1 MVLKP
6 SCTLDVEKEAL
17 VNHSNRIIRSVLFLL
32 LAFFSFAM
40 IYSTYQNAQTARS
53 LAQTSLESTALALSK
68 AVENILRKSRTD
80 SETNI
85 RNILSDRVI
94 AYALIA
100 GQDGTILFH
109 TNNKLVGTKLPG
121 DNVNRHLAMGTVSSR
136 QVTLGTG
143 IPAYEFNFILHQQ
156 DGRKELLRMILN
168 TAEADLIVARAERMW
183 WLVGVLLLLV
193 WSAGIA
199 LERVIVRYTSLQAL
213 MEKQKRLTLIGQMS
227 AVIAHEIRNAL
238 VSVKGYAQWINE
250 KPPEPESL
258 KTSLEAILQGTGR
271 IESLVN
277 ELLIFSRQEHY
288 NTESIDLKK
297 LIDEAAESGLAGWQG
312 KIEIDIEPG
321 KFVTADHEKLSRVL
335 VNGMRNAVEAM
346 SGEGTLRIASAKKN
360 HWITVMIEDTGP
372 GIQEEEVHRLFTPFY
387 TTKVDGT
394 GLGLAYSKKVVEGMR
409 GKIKLE
415 NRKDKKGAIL
425 SIVLPES

>member
-1 MVLKP
+1 M
-6 SCTLDVEKEAL
+6 
-17 VNHSNRIIRSVLFLL
+17 
-32 LAFFSFAM
+32 
-40 IYSTYQNAQTARS
+40 
-53 LAQTSLESTALALSK
+53 
-68 AVENILRKSRTD
+68 
-80 SETNI
+80 
-85 RNILSDRVI
+85 
-94 AYALIA
+94 
-100 GQDGTILFH
+100 
-109 TNNKLVGTKLPG
+109 
-121 DNVNRHLAMGTVSSR
+121 
-136 QVTLGTG
+136 
-143 IPAYEFNFILHQQ
+143 
-156 DGRKELLRMILN
+156 
-168 TAEADLIVARAERMW
+168 
-183 WLVGVLLLLV
+183 
-193 WSAGIA
+193 
-199 LERVIVRYTSLQAL
+199 
-213 MEKQKRLTLIGQMS
+213 
-227 AVIAHEIRNAL
+227 
-238 VSVKGYAQWINE
+238 
-250 KPPEPESL
+250 

-277 ELLIFSRQEHY
+277 DLLIFSRQEHY

-312 KIEIDIEPG
+312 KIEIEIEPG

-415 NRKDKKGAIL
+415 NRKDKQGAIL
-425 SIVLPES
+425 SIMLPES